1 MRGGVGLLQKIPKKW
16 LVVVSVLFGTFTVI
30 LNNSMLNPILPRF
43 IQIFDANAVAVGWI
57 ITIFMVAMGMTMP
70 LTGYFGDRFGKKK
83 VYITGLSIF
92 IIGSICGFF
101 SQNLSMVII
110 SRAIQGVAGGLMLP
124 IAMALIFNSFPK
136 HERGLAVGVYGIA
149 AMVAPAIGPTIGG
162 LLIQYVDWP
171 WLFALN
177 IPFGLTG
184 LLLSSKFLEKTETN
198 PAKKFDLVGF
208 LIITAGIGSVLYAL
222 GRGRTLEKLFDPL
235 NLTLVVGGLIAV
247 VIFVLYELRQE
258 DPLLN
263 LTVFK
268 VPTYSVSIVVTS
280 SASIGLFSGI
290 FLLPLLIQEVYGL
303 NEVLTGLLFL
313 PAAAASG
320 IFMSIGGRILDKKGP
335 KFVVPPGLAIMASA
349 TIGLGFIKL
358 STPYWLI
365 MVLNTIRGMGMGM
378 SNIPAT
384 TSGMNAIDDKL
395 VAQGSAM
402 NNIIRQISS
411 SLGIVF
417 FSIYYEVR
425 RAQVAM
431 GSDISTEAA
440 KLQTI
445 NEAFLVSAV
454 VLLIALPLSFIL
466 KGVQDDE
473 EDEKSAEE

>member
-1 MRGGVGLLQKIPKKW
+1 MKKLPNKW

-43 IQIFDANAVAVGWI
+43 IQIFDSDAVAVGWI
-57 ITIFMVAMGMTMP
+57 LTIFMVAMGMTMP

-83 VYITGLSIF
+83 VYLTGLSIF
-92 IIGSICGFF
+92 IVGSICGFF
-101 SQNLSMVII
+101 SQTLSMVII
-110 SRAIQGVAGGLMLP
+110 SRAIQGMAGGLMLP
-124 IAMALIFNSFPK
+124 IAMALIFNSFPRY
-136 HERGLAVGVYGIA
+136 ERGLAVGVYGIA

-171 WLFALN
+171 WLFAFN

-184 LLLSSKFLEKTETN
+184 LILSSKFLERTETD
-198 PAKKFDLVGF
+198 PEKRFDLVGF
-208 LIITAGIGSVLYAL
+208 LIITSGIGALLFAL
-222 GRGRTLEKLFDPL
+222 GRGRTLEALFDPL
-235 NLTLVVGGLIAV
+235 NIGLIVGGLAAV
-247 VIFVLYELRQE
+247 VVFVFYEFRQS

-268 VPTYSVSIVVTS
+268 VPTYSVSILVTS

-303 NEVLTGLLFL
+303 NEVMTGLLFL

-320 IFMSIGGRILDKKGP
+320 VFMSIGGNILDKKGP
-335 KFVVPPGLAIMASA
+335 KYVVPPGLAIMAAA
-349 TIGLGFIKL
+349 TIGLGL
-358 STPYWLI
+358 LELGTPYWWIL
-365 MVLNTIRGMGMGM
+365 VLNAIRGIGMGMGNM
-378 SNIPAT
+378 PAT
-384 TSGMNAIDDKL
+384 TSGMNSIPEHL

-425 RAQVAM
+425 RAQISSAP
-431 GSDISTEAA
+431 DIDMQAA
-440 KLQTI
+440 TLQTL
-445 NEAFLVSAV
+445 NEAFLVSAA
-454 VLLIALPLSFIL
+454 VLLIALPFSFIL
-466 KGVQDDE
+466 KGVP
-473 EDEKSAEE
+473 DEKEGK

>member
-1 MRGGVGLLQKIPKKW
+1 MRGGVELFQKIPKKW

-57 ITIFMVAMGMTMP
+57 ITIFMIAMGMTMP

-92 IIGSICGFF
+92 IVGSICGFF

-110 SRAIQGVAGGLMLP
+110 SRAIQGIAGGLMLP
-124 IAMALIFNSFPK
+124 IAMALIFNSFPR
-136 HERGLAVGVYGIA
+136 HERGLATGVYGIA
-149 AMVAPAIGPTIGG
+149 AMVAPAIGPTVGG
-162 LLIQYVDWP
+162 MLIQYVDWP

-177 IPFGLTG
+177 IPFGVTG
-184 LLLSSKFLEKTETN
+184 LILSSRFLERTETD
-198 PAKKFDLVGF
+198 PEKRFDYGGF
-208 LIITAGIGSVLYAL
+208 VIVTLGIGAVLYAL
-222 GRGRTLEKLFDPL
+222 GRGRTPEKLFDTL
-235 NLTLVVGGLIAV
+235 NISLVLAGLLMLVV
-247 VIFVLYELRQE
+247 FVFFENRQK

-263 LTVFK
+263 LSVFK
-268 VPTYSVSIVVTS
+268 VPTYAVSIVCTS
-280 SASIGLFSGI
+280 AASIGLFSGI
-290 FLLPLLIQEVYGL
+290 FLLPLLIQEVYGM

-320 IFMSIGGRILDKKGP
+320 IFMSIGGNILDKKGP
-335 KFVVPPGLAIMASA
+335 KYVVPPGLLIMASS

-365 MVLNTIRGMGMGM
+365 LILNTIRGMGMGM

-417 FSIYYEVR
+417 FSIYYETR
-425 RAQVAM
+425 RAQLEM
-431 GSDISTEAA
+431 GAGLEVDAA

-445 NEAFLVSAV
+445 NEAFLVSAA
-454 VLLIALPLSFIL
+454 VLLIAFPISFIL
-466 KGVQDDE
+466 KGVQDD
-473 EDEKSAEE
+473 K

>member
-1 MRGGVGLLQKIPKKW
+1 MKNGEEAPELLHKIQKKW

-83 VYITGLSIF
+83 VYITGLSLF
-92 IIGSICGFF
+92 IVGSICGFF
-101 SQNLSMVII
+101 SQNLSMVIM
-110 SRAIQGVAGGLMLP
+110 SRAIQGIAGGLMLP
-124 IAMALIFNSFPK
+124 IAMALIFNAFPR
-136 HERGLAVGVYGIA
+136 HERGLATGVYGIA
-149 AMVAPAIGPTIGG
+149 AMVAPAIGPTVGG
-162 LLIQYVDWP
+162 VLIQYVDWP

-177 IPFGLTG
+177 IPFGVTG
-184 LLLSSKFLEKTETN
+184 LILSSKFLDKTETN
-198 PAKKFDLVGF
+198 PDKKFDYGGF
-208 LIITAGIGSVLYAL
+208 VIVTLGIGAVLYAL
-222 GRGRTLEKLFDPL
+222 GRGRTPEKLFDTL
-235 NLTLVVGGLIAV
+235 NITLVLAGLIAL
-247 VIFVLYELRQE
+247 VIFVLYENRQK

-268 VPTYSVSIVVTS
+268 VPTYAVSIVCTS
-280 SASIGLFSGI
+280 AASIGLFSGI
-290 FLLPLLIQEVYGL
+290 FLLPLLIQEVYGM

-320 IFMSIGGRILDKKGP
+320 IFMSIGGNILDKKGP
-335 KFVVPPGLAIMASA
+335 KYVVPPGLLIMASS

-365 MVLNTIRGMGMGM
+365 LLLNTVRGMGMGM

-417 FSIYYEVR
+417 FSIYYETR
-425 RAQVAM
+425 RAQLEM
-431 GSDISTEAA
+431 GGGLATEAA

-454 VLLIALPLSFIL
+454 VLLIAFPISFIL
-466 KGVQDDE
+466 KGVQDD
-473 EDEKSAEE
+473 KK